1 MNAPILAHRHLTPRP
16 FFARHADIDFTID
29 LCAAPEKVVALLP
42 RFFSPLLLPLGL
54 LWPYWMRLRQHT
66 AALNNH
72 YHVRDDPTFHEGVCP
87 SSQQPGTPRSPDW
100 PLVAVQHSGCGG
112 QTSVFSAANSA
123 AGSYWP

>member
-54 LWPYWMRLRQHT
+54 LCLTGCVFDNTPPHSTTTTTYVTTPPSTKVYAHHHSSRARH
-66 AALNNH
+66 AA
-72 YHVRDDPTFHEGVCP
+72 PTGL
-87 SSQQPGTPRSPDW
+87 S
-100 PLVAVQHSGCGG
+100 
-112 QTSVFSAANSA
+112 
-123 AGSYWP
+123 